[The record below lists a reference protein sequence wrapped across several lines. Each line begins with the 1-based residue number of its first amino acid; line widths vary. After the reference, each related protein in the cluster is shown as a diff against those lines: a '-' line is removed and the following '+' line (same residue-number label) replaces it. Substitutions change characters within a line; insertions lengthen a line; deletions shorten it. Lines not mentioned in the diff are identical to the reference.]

1 MIKTKQ
7 EEERVKLE
15 REEKRDIDSEIG
27 QFEIKD
33 N

>member
-15 REEKRDIDSEIG
+15 REEKGDIDGEIG
-27 QFEIKD
+27 QFEIND